1 MNVSGKTANSTPCEA
16 ARSIASQTRSTV
28 PVAFVRSGAICTAA
42 ALNRF
47 ISHCPGIDNRGSC
60 LFVHQDAVQDIE
72 RIDWDYPRDE
82 GFFCL
87 PVKRLGGKSTTVD
100 FASFLHE
107 LRQALIDEK
116 VPGKRF
122 VAERRETALE
132 SESNTGT
139 VKQDRCLVSFAQQS

>member
-28 PVAFVRSGAICTAA
+28 PVPFVRSGAICTAA

-47 ISHCPGIDNRGSC
+47 ISHCPGIDNRC
-60 LFVHQDAVQDIE
+60 ARLLVHQDAIQNIE
-72 RIDWDYPRDE
+72 RIDRDNPRDK

-87 PVKRLGGKSTTVD
+87 AVQCLGGESTTVD
-100 FASFLHE
+100 FATFFHE
-107 LRQALIDEK
+107 LCQALIDEK

-122 VAERRETALE
+122 VAESREAALE
-132 SESNTGT
+132 AESNTGT
-139 VKQDRCLVSFAQQS
+139 VKQDRCLVPFPQ